1 MTLPQGDMEENTKR
15 KFVAYFRVSTQ
26 KQGRSGLGL
35 DAQISSVLNYAK
47 NGEVI
52 GEFTDVES
60 GGNNE
65 RPELKKAIELA
76 KKEGAS
82 LVIAKLDRLSRNLM
96 FISALMDSK
105 VKFVCVDMPDAN
117 EFTIHIFAALAQQ
130 ERKMISERTKSALA
144 SAKAKG
150 TKLGTPEN
158 FSVEG
163 RRKGNEIMK
172 IKARNNLNNKR
183 AVGYIRLLRDREGLT
198 YHQIANKL
206 NEEGYLTSRG
216 KLFYPATVLRLYNKI
231 NL

>member
-1 MTLPQGDMEENTKR
+1 MTLPQGDMEDNAKR

-35 DAQISSVLNYAK
+35 DAQVSSVLNYAK

-144 SAKAKG
+144 SAKARG
-150 TKLGTPEN
+150 TQLGTPEN
-158 FSVEG
+158 FSEEG
-163 RRKGNEIMK
+163 RRKGNEMMK
-172 IKARNNLNNKR
+172 IKAQKNLNNKR
-183 AVGYIRLLRDREGLT
+183 AIGYIRLLRDKESLT
-198 YHQIANKL
+198 YQQIADRL
-206 NEEGYLTSRG
+206 NTEGYFTAKGSS
-216 KLFYPATVLRLYNKI
+216 FFSTTVKRLYDLKAE
-231 NL
+231 